1 MDKLL
6 WKNQLL
12 EILEYILTP
21 KGLNYNATPKGL
33 IDFHIYSD
41 HIRTAAEEHLVEAAL
56 YANDGKEAHIHFT
69 VSEEH
74 IGKFKALMKSVLKN
88 YQKEFNLKYDITYSV
103 QSPATDTV
111 SLDMEGNL
119 VRDNEGNIV
128 FRPGGHGAL
137 IHNLNDLK
145 EDLIFIKNIDNVAPD
160 RSKADT
166 VKFKK
171 ILAGVLLKTQ
181 NQIFNYMKVLSKKSS
196 ITDENLNEIEQ
207 YIYDHLGYKPK
218 EGLVHTDRK
227 ERVAYLKQLLD
238 RPLRVCGMVKNEGEP
253 GGGPFWVEDNEHAT
267 RLMIVES
274 AQVNLKDRNQ
284 KKIFTQSTHF
294 NPVDIV
300 CSTYNYKG
308 KKVSTQNALSASYGT
323 VIRYVRFK
331 IAKNQTYTVKVRT
344 YLSVNGTTIYGKLS
358 KARAFTTLTNIK
370 LKYKYNYRTG
380 KKNYTVVMPKAKN
393 AKGIKNF
400 TVYISK
406 DRSKGYKKVK
416 TAKPGKNV
424 KISKFKGKA
433 IKTRQIYYIK
443 IVPNLKCKVKSDVIY
458 QY

>member
-1 MDKLL
+1 MKKITRIFALAL
-6 WKNQLL
+6 ALVMAFALQAPVN
-12 EILEYILTP
+12 
-21 KGLNYNATPKGL
+21 
-33 IDFHIYSD
+33 
-41 HIRTAAEEHLVEAAL
+41 AAEKAAVPVMDREMEA
-56 YANDGKEAHIHFT
+56 T
-69 VSEEH
+69 T
-74 IGKFKALMKSVLKN
+74 MM
-88 YQKEFNLKYDITYSV
+88 
-103 QSPATDTV
+103 TDV
-111 SLDMEGNL
+111 INQ
-119 VRDNEGNIV
+119 N
-128 FRPGGHGAL
+128 F
-137 IHNLNDLK
+137 
-145 EDLIFIKNIDNVAPD
+145 AP
-160 RSKADT
+160 
-166 VKFKK
+166 
-171 ILAGVLLKTQ
+171 
-181 NQIFNYMKVLSKKSS
+181 
-196 ITDENLNEIEQ
+196 
-207 YIYDHLGYKPK
+207 
-218 EGLVHTDRK
+218 
-227 ERVAYLKQLLD
+227 
-238 RPLRVCGMVKNEGEP
+238 
-253 GGGPFWVEDNEHAT
+253 
-267 RLMIVES
+267 
-274 AQVNLKDRNQ
+274 
-284 KKIFTQSTHF
+284 
-294 NPVDIV
+294 
-300 CSTYNYKG
+300 
-308 KKVSTQNALSASYGT
+308 SASYGT

>member
-1 MDKLL
+1 MKKITRIFALAL
-6 WKNQLL
+6 AFVMAFALQAPVN
-12 EILEYILTP
+12 
-21 KGLNYNATPKGL
+21 
-33 IDFHIYSD
+33 
-41 HIRTAAEEHLVEAAL
+41 AAEKAAVPVMNREMEATTMMTDVTNQNFAP
-56 YANDGKEAHIHFT
+56 YYKSNKE
-69 VSEEH
+69 
-74 IGKFKALMKSVLKN
+74 
-88 YQKEFNLKYDITYSV
+88 ITYQVAVPSDVTGV
-103 QSPATDTV
+103 QV
-111 SLDMEGNL
+111 
-119 VRDNEGNIV
+119 
-128 FRPGGHGAL
+128 
-137 IHNLNDLK
+137 
-145 EDLIFIKNIDNVAPD
+145 
-160 RSKADT
+160 
-166 VKFKK
+166 
-171 ILAGVLLKTQ
+171 IL
-181 NQIFNYMKVLSKKSS
+181 
-196 ITDENLNEIEQ
+196 
-207 YIYDHLGYKPK
+207 
-218 EGLVHTDRK
+218 
-227 ERVAYLKQLLD
+227 
-238 RPLRVCGMVKNEGEP
+238 
-253 GGGPFWVEDNEHAT
+253 
-267 RLMIVES
+267 
-274 AQVNLKDRNQ
+274 
-284 KKIFTQSTHF
+284 
-294 NPVDIV
+294 
-300 CSTYNYKG
+300 YNYKG

-433 IKTRQIYYIK
+433 IKTNQIYYIK